1 MLIFYDPE
9 CEHCKQIMDMAAS
22 LPLSPD
28 KQIIAI
34 DAENDRDAWTRTKD
48 TLPAEWTV
56 GFATTP
62 ILDNELYSL
71 PGSPTLYILD
81 SEGTVIM
88 KDPAPDQAFAYMKQ
102 QR

>member
-1 MLIFYDPE
+1 
-9 CEHCKQIMDMAAS
+9 MAAS